1 MQKIDEGVANIAKQ
15 KLDKM
20 DVEDETDESSKLNAY
35 IELFSN
41 YDDAIRLANKDK
53 EENVML
59 LFSIWIILM
68 FYHSLNRKPWSQ
80 PNRFIFCLE
89 ITSYQINTRRL

>member
-59 LFSIWIILM
+59 LFSI
-68 FYHSLNRKPWSQ
+68 
-80 PNRFIFCLE
+80 
-89 ITSYQINTRRL
+89 

>member
-1 MQKIDEGVANIAKQ
+1 MKNEIRFHGKDIPVKNEKLITIMQKIDEGVANIAKQ

-59 LFSIWIILM
+59 LFSI
-68 FYHSLNRKPWSQ
+68 
-80 PNRFIFCLE
+80 
-89 ITSYQINTRRL
+89 